1 MIKQDSGVII
11 HVSSIQ
17 KRDTSGDSQQ
27 NKPTIKQIQE
37 IYEKIMRGFKP
48 TILRIAI
55 HPPHDPPEALDQQL
69 EMIQSLKNEADYT
82 FKTYTDFIKDI
93 S

>member
-1 MIKQDSGVII
+1 MNL
-11 HVSSIQ
+11 
-17 KRDTSGDSQQ
+17 DTSGDSQQ

-37 IYEKIMRGFKP
+37 TYEKIMRGFKP

-69 EMIQSLKNEADYT
+69 EMIQGPKKLITHSKHTL
-82 FKTYTDFIKDI
+82 IL
-93 S
+93 